1 MKTLKILNFEQ
12 VFLWEQKS
20 SFLLLIRSS
29 LGWWGGL
36 GWGGMIY
43 IQSGGREHAIGE
55 HPSMKCAIGDYANRE
70 HATGEHLSMKYAIGE
85 YASREQASW
94 ELEDRSWEH
103 ENKGTHK

>member
-1 MKTLKILNFEQ
+1 
-12 VFLWEQKS
+12 
-20 SFLLLIRSS
+20 
-29 LGWWGGL
+29 
-36 GWGGMIY
+36 MIY